1 MMIYYN
7 DSTEEIDQ
15 CNIFQ
20 TINFACDGG
29 ALKYGVLLTP
39 RCDLILQES
48 RNSPKAKYL
57 KFAAITDVRP
67 VIEGILSQLRVSKG
81 QIKGTEYIDGE
92 TFENLN
98 LLIRN
103 FINGSIYPRY
113 FFLPALENHFA
124 YSVIDFQI
132 LDVRKYSPQLFEE
145 LKLKRVT
152 QIKSSWREAIPV
164 RYSNYSSR
172 IGVRDYPAELT
183 DKLLQSLSINLVRS
197 S

>member
-1 MMIYYN
+1 MIYYN
-7 DSTEEIDQ
+7 DPSEEIDQ

-20 TINFACDGG
+20 GITFACDGG
-29 ALKYGVLLTP
+29 NSKCGILLTP
-39 RCDLILQES
+39 RCDLVLQES

-67 VIEGILSQLRVSKG
+67 VVEGLLSQLKISKG
-81 QIKGTEYIDGE
+81 QIKGTEYVDGE
-92 TFENLN
+92 TYENLN

-103 FINGSIYPRY
+103 FTTGTIYPRY
-113 FFLPALENHFA
+113 FFLPELEHHFG
-124 YSVIDFQI
+124 YSVIDFQF
-132 LDVRKYSPQLFEE
+132 LEVKKYSPELFTE
-145 LKLKRVT
+145 LKGNRIT

-172 IGVRDYPAELT
+172 IGVVDYPGDLI
-183 DKLLQSLSINLVRS
+183 DKIFQSLSINLVRS